1 MTNPKKLQHIQDTN
15 KTPSVYSSS
24 EKNGTTLE
32 EQLDYI
38 KLTIKEITSILW
50 NNWRNY
56 FIRQR
61 NNNRIDTK

>member
-1 MTNPKKLQHIQDTN
+1 MTNPKKLQHIPDTN

>member
-1 MTNPKKLQHIQDTN
+1 MTNPNKSQNIPDTN
-15 KTPSVYSSS
+15 KTSSVYSSS

-50 NNWRNY
+50 NNWRDY

-61 NNNRIDTK
+61 NNNRTDTK